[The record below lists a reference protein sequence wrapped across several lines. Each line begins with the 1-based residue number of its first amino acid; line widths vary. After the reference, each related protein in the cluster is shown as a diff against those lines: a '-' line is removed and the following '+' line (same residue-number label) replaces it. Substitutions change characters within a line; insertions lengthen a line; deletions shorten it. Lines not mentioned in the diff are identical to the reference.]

1 MEKDLFRS
9 ISEQLPYKRPWSVL
23 INQFDTETFCLSF
36 RLTGSLRFNFFE
48 VRYITLVTW
57 LSKNQV
63 QANMN
68 LEIYDIKL

>member
-1 MEKDLFRS
+1 M
-9 ISEQLPYKRPWSVL
+9 L
-23 INQFDTETFCLSF
+23 INQFDTQTFCLSF